1 MCLKIVMYSLLGQPG
16 FCLIF
21 ILNKNI
27 IFNLGHHW
35 NASFISFPGWIW
47 SRYSEIKKFKTS
59 KVIFPEITKTH
70 WKMQVSKATP
80 SIIMLFTSLDFLC
93 KNSLNTKVLKQNETE
108 IKKLQTKVVDTM
120 IFGIHCNTFFQETPR
135 FPKFS
140 AKKSYEKA

>member
-1 MCLKIVMYSLLGQPG
+1 
-16 FCLIF
+16 
-21 ILNKNI
+21 
-27 IFNLGHHW
+27 
-35 NASFISFPGWIW
+35 
-47 SRYSEIKKFKTS
+47 
-59 KVIFPEITKTH
+59 
-70 WKMQVSKATP
+70 MQVSKATP
-80 SIIMLFTSLDFLC
+80 SIIILFTSLDFLC